1 MKFNTNFATSSP
13 HDLEPYTGP
22 REVRDSRTLLYM
34 GAAMGDMET
43 IAPTAPSTS
52 YDRTVSPDKIC
63 SYSHMQQSFHTST
76 VYPHWK

>member
-1 MKFNTNFATSSP
+1 
-13 HDLEPYTGP
+13 
-22 REVRDSRTLLYM
+22 
-34 GAAMGDMET
+34 MGDMET